1 MSCRKAYELDLAG
14 FLADPTGAVWAEF
27 RDHYPRC
34 AACSAEVRAWTE
46 LHLALGSGAHPDPD
60 DLVRYVDGGTAL
72 APTTRHA
79 IAEHLAAC
87 AACRDEAHT
96 LRTFDPLS
104 APAAER
110 APRPRRSFAFP
121 SIGRVLWH
129 PAFAYAVA
137 LLAVLYPTLSG
148 RITAPTAV
156 LEQEKRSVS
165 ARARESLG
173 DEEAAPG
180 KTHQPETP
188 GAAAGGKAAA
198 PPPSRDEYDLRKEAD
213 TPAPAAKARGYVAQD
228 KLAAATKADE
238 GLARND
244 AEQKGKP
251 AEPEQMRSRAQ
262 ATTPEIVIGA
272 GETTIVVPPGVGDV
286 ILRIEDPPRGVAA
299 AMLHDAGGVLTF
311 VARRESASDGDTDAG
326 RPAFRLP
333 SSVLTPGRYTLT
345 FASKD
350 GEDGERRF
358 RVTAP

>member
-34 AACSAEVRAWTE
+34 PACAAEVRAWTE
-46 LHLALGSGAHPDPD
+46 LHLALGSGSHPDPD
-60 DLVRYVDGGTAL
+60 DLVRYVDGGAAL

-110 APRPRRSFAFP
+110 TPRPRRSFAFP
-121 SIGRVLWH
+121 SIGRILWH

-148 RITAPTAV
+148 RVTAPTAV
-156 LEQEKRSVS
+156 VEQEKRSIGGP
-165 ARARESLG
+165 ARHVLA
-173 DEEAAPG
+173 DEEAAPA
-180 KTHQPETP
+180 KTRQPEAP
-188 GAAAGGKAAA
+188 AGAGGGKPAAA
-198 PPPSRDEYDLRKEAD
+198 PAPSGDEYDLRKEAD
-213 TPAPAAKARGYVAQD
+213 TPAPAATALGYVARD
-228 KLAAATKADE
+228 KLAAAAKGDE

-244 AEQKGKP
+244 AEQKSKP

-262 ATTPEIVIGA
+262 ATTPEILIAA
-272 GETTIVVPPGVGDV
+272 GEPTIVIAPGAGDV
-286 ILRIEDPPRGVAA
+286 ILRIEDAPPGAAA
-299 AMLHDAGGVLTF
+299 AMLHDAGGVRTF
-311 VARRESASDGDTDAG
+311 VARRESASDADAG
-326 RPAFRLP
+326 RPAFRFP
-333 SSVLTPGRYTLT
+333 SRLLTPGRYALT

-350 GEDGERRF
+350 GEAGERHF